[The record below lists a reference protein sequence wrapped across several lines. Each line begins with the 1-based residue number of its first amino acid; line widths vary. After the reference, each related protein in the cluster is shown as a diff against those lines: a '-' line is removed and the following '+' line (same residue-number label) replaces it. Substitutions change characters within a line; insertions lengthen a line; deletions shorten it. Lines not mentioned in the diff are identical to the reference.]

1 MTARRGPE
9 ALAPRERRALVSPW
23 PRRRARPHPQPFE
36 RKPRRG
42 RWRAP
47 GGVRAHVPEQER
59 SEPRD
64 AARLW
69 EAALGRLQI
78 EVSRANFETWLR
90 GTRALA
96 REGGALTV
104 EAGSAFRADW
114 LNGNL
119 AALASHCVSE
129 LAREPLSA
137 RFVAPGAARGGE
149 RTATAAAPANADEP
163 AALGRINRAFTLK
176 RYFRSH
182 GNALA
187 LDGCLGLVG
196 EAEPAAPAISPVV
209 VHGEPGAGKTHLL
222 HGIARAARERGWPVA
237 CLSGEGFTMRY
248 QRALRDGAVEAFQ
261 DAVRGVRLLIVDD
274 LHDLV
279 GKQGTLRE
287 LLHTLDAVAHAGGGA
302 ALGSEA
308 RPRELGLPERLSSRL
323 EAGLVANVTPFAPA
337 ERRAFIEARLRELR
351 LALPP
356 WCIDQLAS
364 RPGPARATLGNVH
377 AAAALQRQG
386 ELDELRLAAALG
398 AAELRECGM
407 ETAKAAIA
415 RIAAHFALAAGE
427 LEGRARTRE
436 ATRARAVAAAALREG
451 GRSHAEVGALLG
463 GRARGTAVGLAERG
477 RDLAA
482 NDPALAALLR
492 AG

>member
-1 MTARRGPE
+1 MPDRD
-9 ALAPRERRALVSPW
+9 RA
-23 PRRRARPHPQPFE
+23 
-36 RKPRRG
+36 
-42 RWRAP
+42 
-47 GGVRAHVPEQER
+47 
-59 SEPRD
+59 EPRD

-78 EVSRANFETWLR
+78 EVSHANFETWLR

-96 REGGALTV
+96 RDGGALTV
-104 EAGSAFRADW
+104 EAGSPFRADW

-119 AALASHCVSE
+119 AALASHCLSE

-137 RFVAPGAARGGE
+137 RFVAPGAARDGE
-149 RTATAAAPANADEP
+149 QAANGAAPAPADADDP

-176 RYFRSH
+176 RYFRSR

-187 LDGCLGLVG
+187 LDGCLGLLG
-196 EAEPAAPAISPVV
+196 EADAETPAISPVV

-222 HGIARAARERGWPVA
+222 HGIARAARERGWSVA

-261 DAVRGVRLLIVDD
+261 DAVRSVRLLIVDD

-287 LLHTLDAVAHAGGGA
+287 LLHTLDAVTHAGGGA

-308 RPRELGLPERLSSRL
+308 RPRELGLPERLGSRL
-323 EAGLVANVTPFAPA
+323 EAGLVANVAPFAPA

-356 WCIDQLAS
+356 WCIDLLAS
-364 RPGPARATLGNVH
+364 RPGPARLTLGNVH

-407 ETAKAAIA
+407 ETAKAVVE
-415 RIAAHFALAAGE
+415 RIAAHFALAAGDV
-427 LEGRARTRE
+427 EGRARTRE
-436 ATRARAVAAAALREG
+436 ATRARAVAAAALRAG

-463 GRARGTAVGLAERG
+463 GRGRSTVMGLAERG
-477 RDLAA
+477 RALAER
-482 NDPALAALLR
+482 DPAIAALLR

>member
-1 MTARRGPE
+1 MPDRD
-9 ALAPRERRALVSPW
+9 RA
-23 PRRRARPHPQPFE
+23 
-36 RKPRRG
+36 
-42 RWRAP
+42 
-47 GGVRAHVPEQER
+47 
-59 SEPRD
+59 EPRD

-96 REGGALTV
+96 RDGGALTV
-104 EAGSAFRADW
+104 EAGSPFRADW

-119 AALASHCVSE
+119 AALASHCLSE

-137 RFVAPGAARGGE
+137 RFVAPGADHDGGH
-149 RTATAAAPANADEP
+149 AANGAAPAPVNADADDP

-176 RYFRSH
+176 RYFRSR

-187 LDGCLGLVG
+187 LDGCLGLLG
-196 EAEPAAPAISPVV
+196 DDDAATPAISPVV

-222 HGIARAARERGWPVA
+222 HGIARAARERGWSVA

-261 DAVRGVRLLIVDD
+261 DAVRSVRLLIVDD

-287 LLHTLDAVAHAGGGA
+287 LLHTLDAVTHAGGGA

-308 RPRELGLPERLSSRL
+308 RPRELGLPERLGSRL
-323 EAGLVANVTPFAPA
+323 EAGLVANVAPFAPA

-356 WCIDQLAS
+356 WSIDLLAG
-364 RPGPARATLGNVH
+364 RPGSARVMLGNVH

-386 ELDELRLAAALG
+386 ELDEPRLAAALG

-407 ETAKAAIA
+407 ETAKAVVE
-415 RIAAHFALAAGE
+415 RIAAHFALAAGD

-436 ATRARAVAAAALREG
+436 ATRARAVAAAALRAG

-463 GRARGTAVGLAERG
+463 GRGRSTVMGLAERG
-477 RDLAA
+477 RALAER
-482 NDPALAALLR
+482 DPALAALLR